1 MSEAKELTGP
11 DGLKKIGELISEIRF
26 AMLTTAAEDGTFDSR
41 PMATQNKEFDGVLW
55 FLTAQD
61 SRKVDEIAADTHV
74 GLMYADP
81 KNQSYVTIKGRA
93 NVSRDQA
100 KIHELWNPMY
110 KAWFPGG
117 EDDPQ
122 IRVLRV
128 DVNEAEYWEANDSKI
143 IRSLKYLAAA
153 ATKGAVDVGTHGTV
167 SVKR

>member
-11 DGLKKIGELISEIRF
+11 EGLKKIGDLISEIRF
-26 AMLTTAAEDGTFDSR
+26 AMLTTVAQDGTFDSR
-41 PMATQNKEFDGVLW
+41 PMATQKKEFDGTLC
-55 FLTAQD
+55 FLTAHD
-61 SRKVDEIAADTHV
+61 SRTVEEIAADAHV

-81 KNQSYVTIKGRA
+81 DKQSYVTVKGRA
-93 NVSRDQA
+93 NVSRDKA

-128 DVNEAEYWEANDSKI
+128 DVDQAEYWEASDSKI
-143 IRSLKYLAAA
+143 VRSLKYLAAA

-167 SVKR
+167 GVNR

>member
-11 DGLKKIGELISEIRF
+11 EGLKKIGDLISEIRF
-26 AMLTTAAEDGTFDSR
+26 AMLTTVAQDGTFDSR
-41 PMATQNKEFDGVLW
+41 PMATQKKEFDGTLC
-55 FLTAQD
+55 FLTAHD
-61 SRKVDEIAADTHV
+61 SRKVEEIAADAHV

-81 KNQSYVTIKGRA
+81 DKQSYVTVKGRA
-93 NVSRDQA
+93 NVSRDKA

-128 DVNEAEYWEANDSKI
+128 DVDQAEYWEASDSKI
-143 IRSLKYLAAA
+143 VRSLKYLAAA
-153 ATKGAVDVGTHGTV
+153 ATKGAVDVGSHGTV
-167 SVKR
+167 GVNR